1 MLTELQRITDVAV
14 GESKKAGDDK
24 VIPLSTSSSPTRPNI
39 LQGERSTLWT
49 GTGSQLRSLA

>member
-24 VIPLSTSSSPTRPNI
+24 VLPLSTSSSSTRPNI
-39 LQGERSTLWT
+39 LQREHTTLRI
-49 GTGSQLRSLA
+49 GTGP